1 MEIITKDYPKDNQV
15 LVDSVSITYYQPPD
29 CTENDESEPQL
40 LTISTRDNGC
50 ENFINIKTTNW
61 SINEPEDLLK
71 IIEDFK
77 NRAQIV

>member
-1 MEIITKDYPKDNQV
+1 MEIITEGYPKDTEV

-40 LTISTRDNGC
+40 LTISTRNNGC
-50 ENFINIKTTNW
+50 ENFINIKATNW
-61 SINEPEDLLK
+61 SIDKPEDLLK

-77 NRAQIV
+77 ERAEIV

>member
-1 MEIITKDYPKDNQV
+1 MEIITKDYPKDDQV
-15 LVDSVSITYYQPPD
+15 LVDAVSITYYQLPD

-40 LTISTRDNGC
+40 LTISTRNNGC
-50 ENFINIKTTNW
+50 ENFINIKATNW